1 MVRFTL
7 RLPESLHEALA
18 HRAEQEGVS
27 LNQYLVYT
35 LTKAAAVEPTIAQRA
50 RFESL
55 QSRFSELESEDAL
68 RELLAARS

>member
-1 MVRFTL
+1 
-7 RLPESLHEALA
+7 
-18 HRAEQEGVS
+18 VS

-35 LTKAAAVEPTIAQRA
+35 LTKAAAAEPTIAQRA
-50 RFESL
+50 RFEIL